1 MRANINPET
10 GIPYGVIDA
19 RKCQWL
25 WETIVNDG
33 RDVTLEMCEEQVR
46 KDLTENLSYELGTYQ
61 VDVGSF
67 VPDGNTQFF
76 NFLLPLLSKV
86 PAPFQTP
93 ESIRDF
99 ATDIVQNRYD
109 PVSNT
114 FCISEVID
122 YIWEYYQD
130 DLLQHCQDD
139 TSEHTFSWTDPTKRF
154 SYQVSSLGGAPL
166 IWVFKSPY
174 VTPCRQCSPCVPN
187 AGNLDD
193 MMELGAHNCLAYCM
207 DPEEIDD
214 VVARPKVMYY
224 AAEYPQTDKP
234 ITYLK
239 TEETTQ

>member
-33 RDVTLEMCEEQVR
+33 NDDTYTQARDTLEAKIRKETTSSLAEFDGTTPGSKDEKTVAFEVACNTLLKGLRVCDFSNEDIAWCSSELVR
-46 KDLTENLSYELGTYQ
+46 T
-61 VDVGSF
+61 V
-67 VPDGNTQFF
+67 
-76 NFLLPLLSKV
+76 
-86 PAPFQTP
+86 
-93 ESIRDF
+93 
-99 ATDIVQNRYD
+99 YD
-109 PVSNT
+109 ANSGT
-114 FCISEVID
+114 FCLSEAADRVWSYFVNNIEVHQD
-122 YIWEYYQD
+122 YD
-130 DLLQHCQDD
+130 GSDHV
-139 TSEHTFSWTDPTKRF
+139 FSWTDPTKRF

-214 VVARPKVMYY
+214 VIARPKVMYY
-224 AAEYPQTDKP
+224 ATEYPQTDKP
-234 ITYLK
+234 ITYLQK
-239 TEETTQ
+239 ETNV